1 MARDAYVNGR
11 YVPHNEAAV
20 HIEDRGYQFADGVY
34 EVVTVVAG
42 RLVDEEPHLDRLDRS
57 LGEIEIDW
65 PVSRQVLRLIMREL
79 IRRNRL
85 RSGVLYMQIT
95 RGVAP
100 RDHRFPVN
108 VRPSLVLTTKGI
120 DFSAERKFSDGVGVI
135 SIPDQRWS
143 RCDVKTV
150 SLLPNCLGKQK
161 AAVAGAYEAWQVDED
176 GYVTEGTSSNAWIVN
191 ADDYLLTR
199 PPTNAI
205 LNGVTRLS
213 LLMIA
218 EEEGL
223 VFEER
228 AFTLEEA
235 HLAREAFASSATSFV
250 TPVIMLDGEP
260 IGDGAPGALTLRLV
274 AWYADYMAGLRAMA

>member
-1 MARDAYVNGR
+1 MVRNAYVNGR
-11 YVPHNEAAV
+11 YVPHDEAAV
-20 HIEDRGYQFADGVY
+20 HIEDRGYQFSDGVY

-42 RLVDEEPHLDRLDRS
+42 RLIDQEPHLDRLDRS
-57 LGEIEIDW
+57 LGEIRIDW
-65 PVSRQVLRLIMREL
+65 PVSRQVLQLIMREL

-85 RSGVLYMQIT
+85 ENGILYIQIT

-100 RDHRFPVN
+100 RDHKFPAQT
-108 VRPSLVLTTKGI
+108 RPSLVMTTKRI
-120 DFSAERKFSDGVGVI
+120 EFAADQKFTDGVSVI

-150 SLLPNCLGKQK
+150 SLLPNCLGKQQ
-161 AAVAGAYEAWQVDED
+161 AAEAGAYEAWQVDAD
-176 GYVTEGTSSNAWIVN
+176 GYVTEGTSSNAWIVD
-191 ADDYLLTR
+191 ADSHLLTR

-205 LNGVTRLS
+205 LNGITRRS
-213 LLMIA
+213 LLRIA

-235 HLAREAFASSATSFV
+235 LRASEAFVSSATSFV
-250 TPVIMLDGEP
+250 TPVVTLDGKP
-260 IGDGAPGALTLRLV
+260 IGDGAPGTLTRRLV
-274 AWYADYMAGLRAMA
+274 AWYADYMAGLRATA

>member
-1 MARDAYVNGR
+1 
-11 YVPHNEAAV
+11 
-20 HIEDRGYQFADGVY
+20 
-34 EVVTVVAG
+34 
-42 RLVDEEPHLDRLDRS
+42 
-57 LGEIEIDW
+57 
-65 PVSRQVLRLIMREL
+65 MR
-79 IRRNRL
+79 
-85 RSGVLYMQIT
+85 
-95 RGVAP
+95 
-100 RDHRFPVN
+100 
-108 VRPSLVLTTKGI
+108 
-120 DFSAERKFSDGVGVI
+120 
-135 SIPDQRWS
+135 
-143 RCDVKTV
+143 
-150 SLLPNCLGKQK
+150 
-161 AAVAGAYEAWQVDED
+161 D

-191 ADDYLLTR
+191 ADGYLLTR

-228 AFTLEEA
+228 SFTLEEA
-235 HLAREAFASSATSFV
+235 YLAREAFASSATSFV

>member
-100 RDHRFPVN
+100 RDHRFPAN

-191 ADDYLLTR
+191 ADGYLLTR

-228 AFTLEEA
+228 SFTLEEA
-235 HLAREAFASSATSFV
+235 YLAREAFASSATSFV